1 MGTCV
6 GIDFGT
12 CNIKVVYSKNN
23 KLKELKLH
31 TDMNID
37 GGDVP
42 NVILYDKKKSDG
54 GIQHIVGRNALKRRD
69 FANTVQYVK
78 KRLQQEDW
86 KQPIAN
92 LGRAVG
98 AKEAARDIFAVIKGS
113 VDRLK
118 AQDLEIAITVPVC
131 YTALQKKRILGAARE
146 AGLEANAV
154 LSESFA
160 AAFSQEEL
168 LVDGNVIF
176 VFDLGGATLDIS
188 LVRINETDEGIE
200 VEEISSCGMNYGGTD
215 IDKAIYGYFAHKY
228 QEEIE
233 EIRQCDEHYEENLLQ
248 KISEMKEQLF
258 SDDDEEVE
266 DSYTAPNG
274 EFYDFQLSQDEV
286 QQILVQAGIK
296 ERIIAMLE
304 DMFDQLDDVIKED
317 VTHVRLF
324 GGSSSIPYFPKL
336 LTEYFGADIFDWE
349 DYDALADE
357 AQDKPKLAVAAGAAR
372 YIAARDRQ
380 SIAVIN
386 RVPFHIGIR
395 QGRYFKRILD
405 RNRAWGDDKTGW
417 ITLDAVQLQQDGCT
431 IPIYQSFANM
441 PRQSLWED
449 LDKGDALVYI
459 ARLKLRQELYD
470 FSRSVY
476 LKLYIDAKGKVQVQ
490 LAQMEPGE
498 EQAGLQV
505 LETMT
510 IE

>member
-23 KLKELKLH
+23 RMKELRLH

-69 FANTVQYVK
+69 LDNTVQYVK
-78 KRLQQEDW
+78 KWLQQEDW
-86 KQPIAN
+86 KKPIVN
-92 LGRAVG
+92 LGREVRAR
-98 AKEAARDIFAVIKGS
+98 EAARDIFAVIKGS

-118 AQDLEIAITVPVC
+118 AQELDIAITVPVC
-131 YTALQKKRILGAARE
+131 YTAVQKKRILAAARE
-146 AGLEANAV
+146 AGLEARAV

-160 AAFSQEEL
+160 AAFSREEL
-168 LVDGNVIF
+168 LEDGNVIF

-188 LVRINETDEGIE
+188 LVRINETDEGME

-215 IDKAIYGYFAHKY
+215 IDQAIYDYFAKKY
-228 QEEIE
+228 QQELE
-233 EIRQCDEHYEENLLQ
+233 EIRQCDAHYQENLLQ

-258 SDDDEEVE
+258 SDDEEDIE

-274 EFYDFQLSQDEV
+274 NFYDFQLSQDEV
-286 QQILVQAGIK
+286 EQILSQAGIK

-324 GGSSSIPYFPKL
+324 GGSSGIPYFPKL

-349 DYDALADE
+349 DYDPQEDE

-372 YIAARDRQ
+372 YIAADRQ
-380 SIAVIN
+380 SITVIN

-417 ITLDAVQLQQDGCT
+417 ITLDAGQLQQDGYS

-441 PRQSLWED
+441 PHQSLWSD
-449 LDKGDALVYI
+449 LDQGNALVYI
-459 ARLKLRQELYD
+459 ARVELRQELYD
-470 FSRSVY
+470 FSRSIY
-476 LKLYIDAKGKVQVQ
+476 LKLYIDATGKVKVQ

-498 EQAGLQV
+498 DQAGLQV